1 MDDDFEFV
9 GRVRF
14 IIQGQDIRCVSRK
27 RAHIKAGANRPTGVS
42 EAKFGAGKETTHGRD
57 QFASPEPAQGV
68 R

>member
-14 IIQGQDIRCVSRK
+14 IIQGKDIRCVGRK
-27 RAHIKAGANRPTGVS
+27 LAHMKAGTSRPTGVS
-42 EAKFGAGKETTHGRD
+42 EAKLGAGKETTHGRD
-57 QFASPEPAQGV
+57 QSSSPEPAQGI